1 MALTKCHECGT
12 EVSTEA
18 KTCPKCGA
26 KVKKPMGGG
35 TILLIG
41 LVTIVVLSMTVGS
54 GTPSSST
61 PTQHEIAARLAE
73 VEAEYARTPHITPSI
88 KDRPLDPK
96 AKARAE
102 NLTTAQF
109 CPALGKA
116 LRGKDAEYTR
126 AMIQRAADLQ
136 LGVLHLDHQETI
148 KKRRIQIGMTPC
160 MAIAAWGRPEDVN
173 RSVGSFGVH
182 EQWVYPANYLYFE
195 DGVLTSFQD

>member
-1 MALTKCHECGT
+1 MALIKCHECGT

-26 KVKKPMGGG
+26 KVKKPMGAG

-41 LVTIVVLSMTVGS
+41 LVTIVVLSAMVSGG
-54 GTPSSST
+54 GTPSASQPSARDVALT
-61 PTQHEIAARLAE
+61 PFLS
-73 VEAEYARTPHITPSI
+73 PSL
-88 KDRPLDPK
+88 DVRPLDPK

-102 NLTTAQF
+102 KITTDKF
-109 CPALGKA
+109 CKALGKA
-116 LRGKDAEYTR
+116 LRGKDEEFTR
-126 AMIQRAADLQ
+126 AMIQRTAELQ
-136 LGVLHLDHQETI
+136 LGVLHFNEQNNI
-148 KKRRIQIGMTPC
+148 KSKHINLGMTPC

>member
-1 MALTKCHECGT
+1 MFYSQWSRQRDTRQSGFLIRLLNHE
-12 EVSTEA
+12 
-18 KTCPKCGA
+18 KTTAMVG
-26 KVKKPMGGG
+26 GGG
-35 TILLIG
+35 TP
-41 LVTIVVLSMTVGS
+41 SGS
-54 GTPSSST
+54 QPS
-61 PTQHEIAARLAE
+61 ARDVAVHQAQ
-73 VEAEYARTPHITPSI
+73 VEAEYALTPFLSPSL
-88 KDRPLDPK
+88 DVRPLDPK
-96 AKARAE
+96 AKANAE
-102 NLTTAQF
+102 KLTTAQF